1 MAEADIPVDL
11 FNPGEV
17 FACLG
22 FMEAAE
28 VLLSDTEARFDWEDE
43 GNAKFHLLTGGQGN
57 PFEKVLRFLIQAEE
71 VVLRPLGLEGPWPK
85 DSKTSVEFPA
95 SPGSLRKSDGKGFS
109 SSVLPVYLKS
119 RDGEIPMTHWLKRKN
134 IEPIKLFAGQQVAS
148 EIVSNM
154 LNGDKKKKG
163 TKGIRG
169 IFCRAEVQEFHDPFA
184 AVVPVAGRFGF
195 DARGGWDAMRIGSS
209 LDQQKTLTETAPHV
223 ELLAAIGLENTR
235 PQVLSTY
242 QIRYEVWNEILP
254 LSLCRVA
261 LFAAETLLPRNKYR
275 VFRSHLGEDKQ
286 YKKIFFAEEET

>member
-1 MAEADIPVDL
+1 MAEADIPVDI
-11 FNPGEV
+11 FNPGQV

-22 FMEAAE
+22 FMEVAE
-28 VLLSDTEARFDWEDE
+28 VLLSDTEARFDWDEE
-43 GNAKFHLLTGGQGN
+43 GNTKFHLLAGGQGN
-57 PFEKVLRFLIQAEE
+57 PFEMALRFLVQAED
-71 VVLRPLGLEGPWPK
+71 VVVRPLGLEGPWPIG
-85 DSKTSVEFPA
+85 SKSSAVFPA
-95 SPGSLRKSDGKGFS
+95 SPASLRKSAGKGFS
-109 SSVLPVYLKS
+109 SSALPVYLKS
-119 RDGEIPMTHWLKRKN
+119 GDTEIPMTHWLKRKD
-134 IEPIKLFAGQQVAS
+134 IEPIKLFAGQQAAS

-163 TKGIRG
+163 AKGMRD
-169 IFCRAEVQEFHDPFA
+169 IFCHTEGQEFHDPFA
-184 AVVPVAGRFGF
+184 EVVPVAGRFGF

-223 ELLAAIGLENTR
+223 ELLAAIGLENSR

-261 LFAAETLLPRNKYR
+261 LFAAESILPINKYR